1 MLYQFHTHPP
11 THYHHHHHALKRA
24 SYRQKRSRAPNRPWY
39 RHRLVPKSHS
49 LQKRSRAPNRP
60 WYRHRLAPK
69 SHALQKCSRAPNRP
83 WCRHSLAPKSRAL
96 QKRSALGLQ
105 RGPRTDNQHRQ
116 CHQART
122 ELALAP
128 RIHALQKRS
137 RAHDPQTASCRQP
150 ISPFRAFIFVLYI
163 KCGSYLLV
171 VLVYLFIRNVV
182 CECNIAF

>member
-24 SYRQKRSRAPNRPWY
+24 SYR
-39 RHRLVPKSHS
+39 
-49 LQKRSRAPNRP
+49 QKRSRAPNRP